1 GCGIAQAGAAVSQLS
16 GNRVTANGYRRRD
29 NGRAQQPGAPH
40 ENSQQKKTS
49 KKKAAS
55 MSGFFL
61 AGLVAGLAC

>member
-1 GCGIAQAGAAVSQLS
+1 RFPNCRETASRQTDIEGGIMAARNNQAHRMKIASK
-16 GNRVTANGYRRRD
+16 
-29 NGRAQQPGAPH
+29 
-40 ENSQQKKTS
+40 KKTS